1 MPNEE
6 MILWCHAVRL
16 RRLLLGTVVV
26 VATAISQPLS
36 LSPLIDTLNAQL
48 LRSPEDAVLRQR
60 VIDAYTLAFEPE
72 LALLEILGT
81 PAGRADAAARGRVQ
95 FSLEQLGP
103 ATRSLRQAYL
113 ESPSD
118 ETLMFLA
125 VLAYAGGNPRLGAF
139 EVQRLKARRPS
150 LSVDLLNLYERFYVH
165 HRTVIAAAAQR
176 ALQDADPVAFE
187 TYFPRPQIS
196 ILSPGEGSA
205 TEADRISVI
214 WEVRHSRPLRS
225 VTIGGESVLE
235 QASNPDVPS
244 RETVQRS
251 FSRLVPVRE
260 GKNPV
265 VIAAEDMFGNRSSD
279 TVTVHGL
286 AFDLPSAWRSPSV
299 DSLQVKLDLL
309 RTAVADSVFRAS
321 PVPGRRALI
330 VAGPAGAESD
340 RLFDRGVLWYEL
352 LTNEF
357 IGAIPPTQTKLLAAA
372 RMNAENVRVLAENW
386 LIKEATFQSMT
397 VLVLGGEW
405 RISPGRWD
413 LVDNDGTPVN
423 MRPWV
428 HHLRSLA
435 TSGVIIVID
444 GPVHNRQM
452 LEADLRE
459 LMAGSTVPMNAVLL
473 TPGESWDETL
483 LALTLRPDTAP
494 PASDISVRDLSSSA
508 TLLSNTEAFL
518 PLLFNPAARIRQN
531 HRALYE
537 NLGRKLATER
547 VDGRTRDRLLGF
559 SADWRRYNEITR
571 YLQGSFTL
579 EDFIIRVD
587 EYLGRTGKPQ

>member
-6 MILWCHAVRL
+6 QTLGHHAERL
-16 RRLLLGTVVV
+16 RRLLLSTVVV
-26 VATAISQPLS
+26 VVTGISQPLS

-60 VIDAYTLAFEPE
+60 VIDAYTMAFEPE

-139 EVQRLKARRPS
+139 EVQRLKTRRPS
-150 LSVDLLNLYERFYVH
+150 LSVDLLNLYERFYLH
-165 HRTVIAAAAQR
+165 NRTVIAAAAQR

-196 ILSPGEGSA
+196 ILSPGEGVA

-214 WEVRHSRPLRS
+214 WEVRHSRPLRI
-225 VTIGGESVLE
+225 VTIGGETVLE
-235 QASNPDVPS
+235 QAPHADVPS

-286 AFDLPSAWRSPSV
+286 AFDLPPAWRSPSV

-321 PVPGRRALI
+321 PAPGRRALI

-340 RLFDRGVLWYEL
+340 RFFHRALLWYEL
-352 LTNEF
+352 FSNEF
-357 IGAIPPTQTKLLAAA
+357 IGAIPRAQTKLLAAA
-372 RMNAENVRVLAENW
+372 RMTAENVRVLAENW

-397 VLVLGGEW
+397 TLVLSGEW
-405 RISPGRWD
+405 RISQGRWD
-413 LVDNDGTPVN
+413 LVDSDGTPVN
-423 MRPWV
+423 MRPWILQ
-428 HHLRSLA
+428 LRSLA
-435 TSGVIIVID
+435 TSGMVLVID
-444 GPVHNRQM
+444 GPIHGREM
-452 LEADLRE
+452 LEADLRDVA
-459 LMAGSTVPMNAVLL
+459 AGSTVPINAILL
-473 TPGESWDETL
+473 PPGESWEVAL
-483 LALTLRPDTAP
+483 LALALRPDTAP
-494 PASDISVRDLSSSA
+494 STPDMSVRDLSTSA
-508 TLLSNTEAFL
+508 PVLSNTESFL
-518 PLLFNPAARIRQN
+518 PILFNPAARIRQN
-531 HRALYE
+531 HGVLYE
-537 NLGRKLATER
+537 DLRRNLATTR
-547 VDGRTRDRLLGF
+547 IDGRTRDRLLGF
-559 SADWRRYNEITR
+559 SSDWRRYNEITR
-571 YLQGSFTL
+571 YLRGSFTL